1 VKNENLRKMMLGMKE
16 ESESKTLRSAD
27 VAKMIF
33 SGQSSFS
40 IREKIYAAVREKEI
54 KKKD

>member
-1 VKNENLRKMMLGMKE
+1 MLGMKE